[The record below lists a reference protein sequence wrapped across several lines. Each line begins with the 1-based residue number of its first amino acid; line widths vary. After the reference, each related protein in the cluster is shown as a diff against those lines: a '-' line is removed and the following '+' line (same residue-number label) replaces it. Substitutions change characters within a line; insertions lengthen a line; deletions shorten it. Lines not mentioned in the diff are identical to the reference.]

1 LLDGDVGGESPEV
14 GVGDETGVGVFFGDG
29 FEEGEGYGWEAC
41 CVVGE
46 SWRYYFSRGIRA
58 CKEEL
63 TNELSQLKIYHETSL
78 E

>member
-41 CVVGE
+41 CVVGDVIFHME
-46 SWRYYFSRGIRA
+46 LDA
-58 CKEEL
+58 CKVEL
-63 TNELSQLKIYHETSL
+63 TNELSSLKMYHYTPL